1 MFEYS
6 FVPSG
11 KTGRPLSV
19 VVAGLG
25 QVIVVGGL
33 ILVQLFI
40 GESLPERG
48 LLNAIMLAPV
58 PTAPPAPP
66 PPMVAKRIPRAA
78 PVQRKFNPDALVSP
92 VVVPKVVAIID
103 EAPPLATEAVVGGV
117 PGGIPGVPLAGV
129 GIGLI
134 SNAPPEAP
142 PPPKTLA
149 PAPPPPPAAPR
160 QIQVGGDVQ
169 AALILVQTQPAYPL
183 AARQGR
189 IHGTVKLM
197 AVIGTD
203 GKIKNLTAVSGHALL
218 VQAALEAV
226 RHWIYRPTVLDGVP
240 VEVNTDIE
248 VRFSLA
254 AFGLTS

>member
-19 VVAGLG
+19 VVAGIG
-25 QVIVVGGL
+25 QLMVVGGL
-33 ILVQLFI
+33 IVVQLFI
-40 GESLPERG
+40 GQSLPERG

-92 VVVPKVVAIID
+92 VVVPKVVAMID
-103 EAPPLATEAVVGGV
+103 EAPPLVAEAVVGGV
-117 PGGIPGVPLAGV
+117 PGGIPGVPLASA

-134 SNAPPEAP
+134 NSAPPEAP
-142 PPPKTLA
+142 PPPKTVA

-169 AALILVQTQPAYPL
+169 AALILVQTHPVYPI

-189 IHGTVKLM
+189 IHGTVKLN

-218 VQAALEAV
+218 VQSALEAV

-240 VEVNTDIE
+240 VEVNTEIE
-248 VRFSLA
+248 VRFNLNALA
-254 AFGLTS
+254 S

>member
-11 KTGRPLSV
+11 NTGRPLSV

-33 ILVQLFI
+33 LLAQLFM
-40 GESLPERG
+40 GPSLPERG

-117 PGGIPGVPLAGV
+117 PGGIPGVPLAGA
-129 GIGLI
+129 GIGFI

-142 PPPKTLA
+142 PPPKTVA
-149 PAPPPPPAAPR
+149 PAPPPPPAARR

-169 AALILVQTQPAYPL
+169 AALLLVQTAPAYPL

-226 RHWIYRPTVLDGVP
+226 RHWIYRPTALDGVP

-248 VRFSLA
+248 VHFNLSAL
-254 AFGLTS
+254 GLTS